1 MAGLAGTNMIYEAAG
16 MHASLMGFCMESLI
30 IDNDILGQSLR
41 CVRGIDV
48 SPDAM
53 SIQTMRDVCLGGPEH
68 YLGHAQTLSLMQTE
82 YIYPTV
88 GDRLSPKEWEAEGKE
103 IMIDRAIKEKRRILD
118 EYFPSHISPEM
129 DAELRRK
136 FDIKLPRERMLRTH

>member
-1 MAGLAGTNMIYEAAG
+1 
-16 MHASLMGFCMESLI
+16 LI
-30 IDNDILGQSLR
+30 IDNDILCQSLR

-103 IMIDRAIKEKRRILD
+103 IMIDRAIKEKRRILK
-118 EYFPSHISPEM
+118 EHYPSHISPEL
-129 DAELRRK
+129 DAELRWK
-136 FDIKLPRERMLRTH
+136 FDIKLPREKMLRTH